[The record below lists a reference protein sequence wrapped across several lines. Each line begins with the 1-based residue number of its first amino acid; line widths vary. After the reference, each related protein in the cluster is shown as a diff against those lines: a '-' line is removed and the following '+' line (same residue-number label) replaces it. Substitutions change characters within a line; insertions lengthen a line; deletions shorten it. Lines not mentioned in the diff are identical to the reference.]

1 MTLFN
6 KIYNAIKQFFIYLS
20 CKTDP
25 DYVNLNQ
32 DDNIEEVSFIYN
44 NVIS

>member
-6 KIYNAIKQFFIYLS
+6 KIYDAIKQFFIYLS
-20 CKTDP
+20 CRTHA

-32 DDNIEEVSFIYN
+32 DDDIEEVSFIYN